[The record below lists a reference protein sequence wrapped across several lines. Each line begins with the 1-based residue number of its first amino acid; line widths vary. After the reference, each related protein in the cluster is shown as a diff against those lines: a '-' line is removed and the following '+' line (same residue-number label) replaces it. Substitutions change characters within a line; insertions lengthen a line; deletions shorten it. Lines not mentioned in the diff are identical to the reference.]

1 MMHVER
7 ISPPSISMRKG
18 IVAANWKMNPPPNGW
33 DAADASYRP
42 HANVEVIVFPS
53 SVDIDACVKQKI
65 LTGAQCGRSEPSG
78 AFTGDL
84 SMNMIA
90 SHGCRYVLCGHSER
104 RQHHHESD
112 EMIVEQVKAAIEA
125 GLMPI
130 LCIGETAD
138 EREMGNAEETVQR
151 QLNAVLEKFSIL
163 NSEFCIAYEPV
174 WAIGTGKT
182 ATPEDA
188 QAMHAFI
195 RSLVSSD
202 FRDSIRIIY
211 GGSVKAESAPSLS
224 AMPDIDGFLVG
235 GASLKPE
242 EFARIVDAMANR
254 G

>member
-1 MMHVER
+1 MSR
-7 ISPPSISMRKG
+7 TP

-42 HANVEVIVFPS
+42 HAQVDVIVFPS
-53 SVDIDACVKQKI
+53 SVDIDACVEEKI
-65 LTGAQCGRSEPSG
+65 VTGAQCGRSEPSG

-112 EMIVEQVKAAIEA
+112 EMIAEQVKAAIEA
-125 GLMPI
+125 GLTPI

-138 EREMGNAEETVQR
+138 EREMGNAEETVKR
-151 QLNAVLEKFSIL
+151 QLSFVLDSGSYQLPATSFV
-163 NSEFCIAYEPV
+163 IAYEPV

-202 FRDSIRIIY
+202 LRDSIRIIY
-211 GGSVKAESAPSLS
+211 GGSVKAETASNLA
-224 AMPDIDGFLVG
+224 AMSDIDGFLVG